1 MESAG
6 VRHLTSSFSDN
17 TSHSIEVFDVKG
29 DFVCGARGLEGGTR
43 LDIRLVLQRSVKG
56 QAGLQVVMVR
66 RNEAK
71 EIGFDVL
78 HLES

>member
-1 MESAG
+1 M
-6 VRHLTSSFSDN
+6 
-17 TSHSIEVFDVKG
+17 
-29 DFVCGARGLEGGTR
+29 CGARGLEGGTR

-78 HLES
+78 HLER